1 MEKVVDY
8 NTLKGGTLKRSIILL
23 NQKLIKMLPEYFS
36 QQQIGIIQHD
46 SFSEIVL
53 RMNEQNM
60 LENFVSQLEEKLH
73 ANILYASR
81 EEDGKVYK
89 VVAYS
94 NPVEDEM
101 LVFYLSSIQYG
112 IVDKMTVFIFDSI
125 ETMYY
130 HLLQERGRI
139 PKEQKDILEQESY
152 SKMLSHFN

>member
-8 NTLKGGTLKRSIILL
+8 NALKGGTLKRSIILL

-36 QQQIGIIQHD
+36 QQQIGIIQHE

-53 RMNEQNM
+53 RMGGQNM
-60 LENFVSQLEEKLH
+60 LENFISDLEKKLH
-73 ANILYASR
+73 VNILYASR
-81 EEDGKVYK
+81 EEDGKVYR
-89 VVAYS
+89 VVAYPS
-94 NPVEDEM
+94 PVEDEM
-101 LVFYLSSIQYG
+101 LVFYLSSTQYG

-139 PKEQKDILEQESY
+139 PKQQKDILEQESY